1 MALFDTT
8 SFRIASQGLELLSKQ
23 QQVIAQNIA
32 NQDTPDYKCKYLYFS
47 GVLREKLE
55 AAAAKKEEQETG
67 TESLRW
73 IGANRPQPFQGFQ
86 GFERRSD
93 EPWEE
98 LGTGIDGKRLEL
110 AYVIHTDETTA
121 DQPDGNNVDAD
132 TQEAL
137 FAKNAIQYE
146 ALINQINS
154 EFTMM
159 RTAMRKS

>member
-8 SFRIASQGLELLSKQ
+8 SFRVAAQGLELLTKQ
-23 QQVIAQNIA
+23 QAVIAQNIA

-47 GVLREKLE
+47 AVLRDKLE
-55 AAAAKKEEQETG
+55 ESAKSVQSNKGRNTQKFSTG
-67 TESLRW
+67 
-73 IGANRPQPFQGFQ
+73 FV
-86 GFERRSD
+86 GFEREAD
-93 EPWEE
+93 EKPYEAAPPTVE
-98 LGTGIDGKRLEL
+98 GKRLEL
-110 AYVIHTDETTA
+110 ASVIHIDETTA

-137 FAKNAIQYE
+137 FAKNALQYE

>member
-23 QQVIAQNIA
+23 REVIAQNIA
-32 NQDTPDYKCKYLYFS
+32 NQDTPDYKAKYLYFS
-47 GVLREKLE
+47 GVLRDRLEQASREKTRFG
-55 AAAAKKEEQETG
+55 EQANTQ
-67 TESLRW
+67 ES
-73 IGANRPQPFQGFQ
+73 PGFV
-86 GFERRSD
+86 GFERSSY
-93 EPWEE
+93 EPPVQFENR
-98 LGTGIDGKRLEL
+98 LAGKRLEL

>member
-8 SFRIASQGLELLSKQ
+8 SFRVAAQGLELLTKQ
-23 QQVIAQNIA
+23 QAIIAQNIA

-47 GVLREKLE
+47 AVLRDKLKE
-55 AAAAKKEEQETG
+55 SAKSVKNNYGNSQKFSTG
-67 TESLRW
+67 
-73 IGANRPQPFQGFQ
+73 FV
-86 GFERRSD
+86 GFEREAD
-93 EPWEE
+93 EKPYE
-98 LGTGIDGKRLEL
+98 LTAPTIEGKRLEL
-110 AYVIHTDETTA
+110 ASVIHVDETTA

-137 FAKNAIQYE
+137 FAKNALQYE

-159 RTAMRKS
+159 RTAMRKQ

>member
-8 SFRIASQGLELLSKQ
+8 SFRVATQGLKLLSQ
-23 QQVIAQNIA
+23 QQAVIAQNIA

-47 GVLREKLE
+47 AVLRDKLE
-55 AAAAKKEEQETG
+55 QASAVNTG
-67 TESLRW
+67 NNTQKFST
-73 IGANRPQPFQGFQ
+73 GFV
-86 GFERRSD
+86 GFEREAD
-93 EPWEE
+93 EKPYEF
-98 LGTGIDGKRLEL
+98 TPPIDGKRLEL
-110 AYVIHTDETTA
+110 ASVIHTDETTA

-137 FAKNAIQYE
+137 FAKSAIQYE

>member
-8 SFRIASQGLELLSKQ
+8 SFRIATQGLELLTKQ
-23 QQVIAQNIA
+23 QSIIAQNIA
-32 NQDTPDYKCKYLYFS
+32 NQDTPDYKCKYLYFA
-47 GVLREKLE
+47 GVLREKLDE
-55 AAAAKKEEQETG
+55 AGRRTG
-67 TESLRW
+67 
-73 IGANRPQPFQGFQ
+73 A
-86 GFERRSD
+86 
-93 EPWEE
+93 
-98 LGTGIDGKRLEL
+98 KRLEL
-110 AYVIHTDETTA
+110 ASVIHTDETTK

-146 ALINQINS
+146 ELINQINS

>member
-8 SFRIASQGLELLSKQ
+8 AFRIASQGLELLTRQ
-23 QQVIAQNIA
+23 QSVIAQNIA
-32 NQDTPDYKCKYLYFS
+32 NQDTPDYKAKYLYFA
-47 GVLREKLE
+47 GVLKDELDARG
-55 AAAAKKEEQETG
+55 KKTG
-67 TESLRW
+67 
-73 IGANRPQPFQGFQ
+73 N
-86 GFERRSD
+86 
-93 EPWEE
+93 
-98 LGTGIDGKRLEL
+98 KRLEL
-110 AYVIHTDETTA
+110 ASAIHTDETVA

-132 TQEAL
+132 TQQAL

>member
-8 SFRIASQGLELLSKQ
+8 SFRIASQGLELLTKQ
-23 QQVIAQNIA
+23 QAVIAQNIA

-47 GVLREKLE
+47 GVLRDKLDE
-55 AAAAKKEEQETG
+55 AGRKTG
-67 TESLRW
+67 K
-73 IGANRPQPFQGFQ
+73 
-86 GFERRSD
+86 
-93 EPWEE
+93 
-98 LGTGIDGKRLEL
+98 KRLEL
-110 AYVIHTDETTA
+110 ASVIHTDENTA

>member
-8 SFRIASQGLELLSKQ
+8 AFRIASQGLSLLTKQ
-23 QQVIAQNIA
+23 QAVIAQNIA

-47 GVLREKLE
+47 AVLREKLE
-55 AAAAKKEEQETG
+55 EMSKETVFSTG
-67 TESLRW
+67 FEEDV
-73 IGANRPQPFQGFQ
+73 
-86 GFERRSD
+86 GFERNSD
-93 EPWEE
+93 EPYYEFDARPRIE
-98 LGTGIDGKRLEL
+98 LDGRKIEL
-110 AYVIHTDETTA
+110 AAAIHTDKTTA

-137 FAKNAIQYE
+137 FAKNALQYE

>member
-8 SFRIASQGLELLSKQ
+8 SFRIASQGLELLAKQ
-23 QQVIAQNIA
+23 QSIIAQNIA

-47 GVLREKLE
+47 GVLRDTLE
-55 AAAAKKEEQETG
+55 AAAAKKAEAEEKKN
-67 TESLRW
+67 SLSQ
-73 IGANRPQPFQGFQ
+73 GFQGFQ
-86 GFERRSD
+86 GFERRS
-93 EPWEE
+93 WEAPVE
-98 LGTGIDGKRLEL
+98 LSDPLEGKRLEL
-110 AYVIHTDETTA
+110 ASVIHVDETTA

>member
-8 SFRIASQGLELLSKQ
+8 SFRVAAQGLQLLTKQ
-23 QQVIAQNIA
+23 QAVIAQNIA

-47 GVLREKLE
+47 GVLKDTLE
-55 AAAAKKEEQETG
+55 AAAKKKAEAEEAASKRTQG
-67 TESLRW
+67 
-73 IGANRPQPFQGFQ
+73 FQGFQ
-86 GFERRSD
+86 GFERRSW
-93 EPWEE
+93 EPAEE
-98 LGTGIDGKRLEL
+98 FSDPLEGKRLEL

-137 FAKNAIQYE
+137 FAKNALQYE